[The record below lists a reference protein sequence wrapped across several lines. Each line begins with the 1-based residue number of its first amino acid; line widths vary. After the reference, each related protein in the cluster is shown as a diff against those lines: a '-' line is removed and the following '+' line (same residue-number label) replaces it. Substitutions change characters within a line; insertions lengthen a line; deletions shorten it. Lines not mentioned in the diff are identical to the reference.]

1 MEVNI
6 TLLHQQ
12 SFYQGKSTSFGITT
26 KYNEEY
32 RHDAEKRDFV
42 ACGSAAGVAAA
53 FGSPSKIS
61 FFKVKFEGNYQE
73 VEFHEIE
80 ICFFHEIKIMIMR
93 SKLDLIVRSNLFN
106 NIDQEVDTLIMRSKF
121 QKALCR
127 FT

>member
-53 FGSPSKIS
+53 FGSPSKI
-61 FFKVKFEGNYQE
+61 
-73 VEFHEIE
+73 
-80 ICFFHEIKIMIMR
+80 
-93 SKLDLIVRSNLFN
+93 
-106 NIDQEVDTLIMRSKF
+106 
-121 QKALCR
+121 
-127 FT
+127 